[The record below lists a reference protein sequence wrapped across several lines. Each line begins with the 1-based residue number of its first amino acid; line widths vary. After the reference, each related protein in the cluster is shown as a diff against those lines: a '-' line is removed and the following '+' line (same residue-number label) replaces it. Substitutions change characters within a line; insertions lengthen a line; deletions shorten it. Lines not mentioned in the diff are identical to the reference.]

1 MSMQIS
7 ATRNISAAELANMD
21 ITTAL
26 MAVQGDRVRLL
37 DNELKDQLKLVS
49 SRNDQISKLTDLKSA
64 LNDLSSKETDATK
77 VVGNNSTLLQAANN
91 AATDAGY
98 TFDPALTASSKKSD
112 VEALITKV
120 TGKIDSESNTQQID
134 MLRLQSLSN
143 KRTEAYDLMSTMA
156 KKDHD
161 LKEGTLNRI

>member
-7 ATRNISAAELANMD
+7 ATRNITAAELANMD

-26 MAVQGDRVRLL
+26 MAVQSDRVRLL
-37 DNELKDQLKLVS
+37 DDELKDQLKLVS
-49 SRNDQISKLTDLKSA
+49 NRNDQIAKLTDLKSA

-77 VVGNNSTLLQAANN
+77 VVGGDAKLLKAAQD
-91 AATDAGY
+91 AATAAGY
-98 TFDPALTASSKKSD
+98 TLDPALTSTSKKSD
-112 VEALITKV
+112 VESLITKI

-161 LKEGTLNRI
+161 LKEGTLNRT